1 MVINLSIR
9 LSLPKSPI
17 EISCEH
23 LTELE
28 QRMTLYAATLYS
40 INDMTFSNAR
50 LDMCVMK
57 YAVAIFA

>member
-17 EISCEH
+17 KISFEH
-23 LTELE
+23 LTEVE
-28 QRMTLYAATLYS
+28 QRMALYVATLYS
-40 INDMTFSNAR
+40 INDTTFSNAR
-50 LDMCVMK
+50 LDICAMK